1 VAKACAPCSV
11 LLTDNQ
17 PAAILNA
24 QHNVNA
30 NGLSSSTE
38 PAVSVEV
45 CDWEAVASGAD
56 FDRSGAGFDSDA
68 GSPGGNLEGEAAAA
82 GLSSKLREV
91 DTIIAADVVSACSNT
106 RMS

>member
-24 QHNVNA
+24 QHNINA

-38 PAVSVEV
+38 PVVSVEV
-45 CDWEAVASGAD
+45 CDWGAVASRAE
-56 FDRSGAGFDSDA
+56 FDRSGAGFACEPGSSGIHSA
-68 GSPGGNLEGEAAAA
+68 GEEPAA
-82 GLSSKLREV
+82 GLSSKLREA
-91 DTIIAADVVSACSNT
+91 DTIIAADVVSA
-106 RMS
+106 MMY

>member
-1 VAKACAPCSV
+1 MAKACAPCSV

-24 QHNVNA
+24 QHNINA

-45 CDWEAVASGAD
+45 CDWEAVAAGAD
-56 FDRSGAGFDSDA
+56 FDLSDTGFDSDA
-68 GSPGGNLEGEAAAA
+68 GSSGGALAGEESVA
-82 GLSSKLREV
+82 GLSSKLREA

-106 RMS
+106 RMP